1 LVQNAPI
8 KEEKNAL
15 LPHVIAVSSG
25 KGGVGKSSIAV
36 NLAISL
42 AKSGAKVCVLDAD
55 TGLANANILLGLTP
69 QFSLEHVLFG
79 AKAIEEVMLDGP
91 HGMKIVPGAN
101 GISECVSLAP
111 RQQLRLTRE
120 LARIEHNFDYL
131 LIDTAAGIANTTLDF
146 VSASCHALI
155 VITPE
160 PTSLT
165 DAFSL
170 IKLLARRPGA
180 IYFHVVVNMCADGKQ
195 GKQVFNRFNSAVKKY
210 IGTDI
215 HYLGFIPQQ
224 ESMRSA
230 VTAQSPVATRADS
243 DPASLCFSQLAQELI
258 DSGDSVPLS
267 RSFSA
272 YWQRQFRR
280 QRPATSESA
289 QSAGHV
295 ARPVTSLRA
304 DSDLGDSTRLNN
316 QLLALINRQS
326 ADTAALKTLFEQ
338 CLLAFY
344 QRHGELPV
352 DLPRLLARLIE
363 TGDAAVL
370 DPIVALL
377 EPRLQP
383 PLIIGEEVT
392 CDRVDAT
399 PVVAGIALDAAGDTN
414 VEAAPAT
421 AAPLQAL
428 APSSPVEVATV
439 AATSYRS
446 HQFDCARFGTQQQL
460 LLLLRSQGAAGHSLE
475 AVLAALS

>member
-8 KEEKNAL
+8 KEDKSAL

-25 KGGVGKSSIAV
+25 KGGVGKSSITI

-79 AKAIEEVMLDGP
+79 AKAIEDVMLDGP

-111 RQQLRLTRE
+111 RQQMRLTRE

-131 LIDTAAGIANTTLDF
+131 LIDTAAGIASTTLDF

-180 IYFHVVVNMCADGKQ
+180 IYYHVVVNMCADGKQ
-195 GKQVFNRFNSAVKKY
+195 GKQVFNRFNSAVNKY

-215 HYLGFIPQQ
+215 HYLGFIPLQ

-230 VTAQSPVATRADS
+230 VTSQSPVATLGDS
-243 DPASLCFSQLAQELI
+243 DPASLRFSQLAQNLLL
-258 DSGDSVPLS
+258 SGDSLPQL

-272 YWQRQFRR
+272 YWHRQFRK
-280 QRPATSESA
+280 QG
-289 QSAGHV
+289 QSG
-295 ARPVTSLRA
+295 P
-304 DSDLGDSTRLNN
+304 GG
-316 QLLALINRQS
+316 
-326 ADTAALKTLFEQ
+326 ADTAAIRSVPVLAQSSGGGDELDRLGSHLLALVNQPQADTEALTVLFEQ
-338 CLLAFY
+338 LLQAFNR
-344 QRHGELPV
+344 RHGQLPL
-352 DLPRLLARLIE
+352 DLPGLVTRLIE
-363 TGDAAVL
+363 EVNNGADDSVIVQVAQLLDPWLRRQPSPSVPFVVAAGSVSELPIEDPTTVAEAAVSQRQCH
-370 DPIVALL
+370 DGA
-377 EPRLQP
+377 QYKS
-383 PLIIGEEVT
+383 
-392 CDRVDAT
+392 
-399 PVVAGIALDAAGDTN
+399 
-414 VEAAPAT
+414 AT
-421 AAPLQAL
+421 ALTT
-428 APSSPVEVATV
+428 ATHC
-439 AATSYRS
+439 YRS
-446 HQFDCARFGTQQQL
+446 HQFDSARFGSQQQL
-460 LLLLRSQGAAGHSLE
+460 LQLLRSQDSGEQS
-475 AVLAALS
+475 LAALLAVLS